1 MINLKLSVKDIAMI
15 GFFVAI
21 SSITRIGM
29 SYFPNIQISTVLII
43 LITVNYGLKYGL
55 LVAILTPLTSN
66 MILGQGIWTL
76 WQVISWSLISILAFP
91 FRKFK
96 DDIYIMGLL
105 SLICGY
111 IFGLTISIQSCMT
124 YGLLGNKFI
133 IYYLS
138 GLGFDTLHAI
148 GNMMFCIAMLKKFN
162 SISEKYKNNR
172 IKGEI

>member
-1 MINLKLSVKDIAMI
+1 MINLKLSVKDIAII
-15 GFFVAI
+15 GLFVAI

-29 SYFPNIQISTVLII
+29 SYLPNIQISTVLII
-43 LITVNYGLKYGL
+43 LITANYGLKYGL

-76 WQVISWSLISILAFP
+76 WQMISWSLVSIVVFP
-91 FRKFK
+91 FRNFK
-96 DDIYIMGLL
+96 DDIYMMGLI

-111 IFGLTISIQSCMT
+111 IFGLSISIQSCIT
-124 YGLLGNKFI
+124 YGMMGNKFI

-138 GLGFDTLHAI
+138 GLSFDTLHAI
-148 GNMMFCIAMLKKFN
+148 GNMISCIVILKKFN
-162 SISEKYKNNR
+162 FISNKYKNNK